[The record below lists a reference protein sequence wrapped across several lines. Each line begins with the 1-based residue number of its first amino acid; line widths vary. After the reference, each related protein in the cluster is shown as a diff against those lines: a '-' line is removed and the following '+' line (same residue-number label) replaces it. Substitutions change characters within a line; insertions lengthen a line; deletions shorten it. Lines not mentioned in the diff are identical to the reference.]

1 MTSAIALASAVVRA
15 WVFVYTAGAAAPI
28 REARRQEIASDLW
41 EHARAGAEE
50 GLGAR
55 AVAGQMLARCFLGIG
70 ADLSWRV
77 QVTLG
82 QRRAVEK
89 EVPMSDVVKRNWWI
103 PAPILM
109 IGCGILVGLM
119 SHGRRID
126 MGWDPSPLDIAGGVA
141 LAGLVFVVLPILAL
155 LVRRSHPGWTFWL
168 LAPGAVVV
176 LSPLLWLGDAVRDFG
191 AIIIVF
197 VAVGILTLVG
207 ALTNLAQASV
217 AEPPQP
223 SSPA

>member
-1 MTSAIALASAVVRA
+1 MRSADALAAATVNA
-15 WVFVYTAGAAAPI
+15 WTRVYTVGAAAPI
-28 REARRQEIASDLW
+28 REARRDEIASDLW
-41 EHARAGAEE
+41 EHAKAGAEE
-50 GLGAR
+50 GVGSR
-55 AVAGQMLARCFLGIG
+55 AVAGQMLARCLLGIG

-77 QVTLG
+77 QVVLG

-103 PAPILM
+103 PGPILM
-109 IGCGILVGLM
+109 IGCGIAVGLM
-119 SHGRRID
+119 SHAARID
-126 MGWDPSPLDIAGGVA
+126 KGWDPSPLDIAGGVA
-141 LAGLVFVVLPILAL
+141 LAGLVFVVLPIVAL
-155 LVRRSHPGWTFWL
+155 LVRRSHPGWTFWM
-168 LAPGAVVV
+168 LAPGAIVV

-191 AIIIVF
+191 GLIIAF

-217 AEPPQP
+217 AEPAQP